1 MYVAECPLGGVRKVP
16 CRRAGAEVFQGKARG
31 SELGERKVEDR
42 DGGEHLSSR
51 NNRRWYLLGLRQR
64 EAARG
69 ARTPA

>member
-42 DGGEHLSSR
+42 DGGGHLSSR
-51 NNRRWYLLGLRQR
+51 NNRM
-64 EAARG
+64 
-69 ARTPA
+69 